1 MKASKPILLSVFF
14 SLVVLA
20 TLGCKKRPEVSWTDY
35 NTVEDVYYHFTH
47 NREEAEAHL
56 GDTLKVFGYIHI
68 CYENCYGMHEMTVS
82 KELAHT
88 YDGTLLYFN
97 PFVILNLPKEYPSLY
112 VYADTLAYVTGTV
125 SYDGFEIGGMFLDVT
140 EIKSNPGENEED

>member
-1 MKASKPILLSVFF
+1 METNNTRKNMKTSKLILLSVFF
-14 SLVVLA
+14 SIVVLV
-20 TLGCKKRPEVSWTDY
+20 TPGCKKRPEVSWTDY

-47 NREEAEAHL
+47 NKEEAEAHL

-97 PFVILNLPKEYPSLY
+97 PFVILNSKTEKVIQNFSLK
-112 VYADTLAYVTGTV
+112 V
-125 SYDGFEIGGMFLDVT
+125 SLKFCCQKT
-140 EIKSNPGENEED
+140 K